1 MTENLDNLVLMLK
14 SEDIEIRKLAENYLD
29 KNYDLNF
36 IVYRGINYRTNKP
49 TFELD
54 SNEFKKNGYYYKLY
68 AKDFIVN
75 IIDYPNLWINEEIYD
90 FIYIILKYNESFKQE

>member
-1 MTENLDNLVLMLK
+1 MIENLDNLVLMLTSK
-14 SEDIEIRKLAENYLD
+14 DIEVRKLVENYFD

-36 IVYRGINYRTNKP
+36 IVYRGINYKTNKP

-75 IIDYPNLWINEEIYD
+75 IIDYPNLWINDEIYD
-90 FIYIILKYNESFKQE
+90 FINIILKYNESFK

>member
-29 KNYDLNF
+29 KNYDLDF
-36 IVYRGINYRTNKP
+36 IMYRGINYKIKKC

-54 SNEFKKNGYYYKLY
+54 NNEFINKDYYNKLS
-68 AKDFIVN
+68 AKDFMNNAVHFLYLY
-75 IIDYPNLWINEEIYD
+75 DSEEIHNCLNL
-90 FIYIILKYNESFKQE
+90 ISKYNESFK

>member
-1 MTENLDNLVLMLK
+1 MIENLDNLVLMLK
-14 SEDIEIRKLAENYLD
+14 SEDIEIRKLVGNYFD

-36 IVYRGINYRTNKP
+36 TLYRGINRKTNKC

-54 SNEFKKNGYYYKLY
+54 NNEFINKEYYNKLD
-68 AKDFIVN
+68 AKDFMDN

-90 FIYIILKYNESFKQE
+90 FINIILKYNGYLK